1 MSTLVQSASTQPLPC
16 YEEVRQLREV
26 NQVHRMIRRL
36 EGQSLRWESVAETRM
51 ELIRNL
57 RVTPGLDSEV
67 NDAEEQ
73 M

>member
-1 MSTLVQSASTQPLPC
+1 
-16 YEEVRQLREV
+16 
-26 NQVHRMIRRL
+26 MIRRL